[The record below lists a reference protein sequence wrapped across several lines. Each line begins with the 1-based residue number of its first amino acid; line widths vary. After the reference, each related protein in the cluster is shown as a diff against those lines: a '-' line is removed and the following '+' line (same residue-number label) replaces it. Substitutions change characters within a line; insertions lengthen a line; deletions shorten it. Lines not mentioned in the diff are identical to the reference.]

1 MQVLST
7 HFSLW
12 QGFLMYWFNLPE
24 YELNKILFRTV
35 ESEEDSENGSIFSL
49 KLHNDVTLKGN
60 LFDF

>member
-1 MQVLST
+1 
-7 HFSLW
+7 
-12 QGFLMYWFNLPE
+12 MYWFNLPE

-60 LFDF
+60 LFDL